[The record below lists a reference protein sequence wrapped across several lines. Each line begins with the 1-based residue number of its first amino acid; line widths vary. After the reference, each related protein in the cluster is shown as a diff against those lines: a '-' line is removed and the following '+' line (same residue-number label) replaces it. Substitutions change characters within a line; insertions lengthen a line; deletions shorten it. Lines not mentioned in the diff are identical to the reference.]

1 MIQLGDRY
9 KNSVQ
14 VVVEGLYDVIE
25 EIVKMV
31 SFNFIVCWDKFVEK
45 VVKSINSGAG

>member
-1 MIQLGDRY
+1 MENIVVPQVMIQLGDRY

-25 EIVKMV
+25 EIVKML
-31 SFNFIVCWDKFVEK
+31 NPLNVELI
-45 VVKSINSGAG
+45 SL